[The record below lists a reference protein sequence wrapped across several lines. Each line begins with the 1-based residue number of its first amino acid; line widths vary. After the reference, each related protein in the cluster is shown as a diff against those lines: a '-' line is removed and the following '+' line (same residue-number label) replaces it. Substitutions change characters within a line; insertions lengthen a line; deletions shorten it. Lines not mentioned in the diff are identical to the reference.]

1 MSHKK
6 DARYRVNTSKRF
18 YTFEPRYEKT
28 FLFAAVSVLSLMFDY
43 CLLQCYFF
51 FSITS
56 IVFLNFV
63 FRWAFYGVRQYVS
76 LSSVFTSFC
85 ACCVIMLVYLY
96 SYLFLLALHL

>member
-51 FSITS
+51 QLLPLYFGI
-56 IVFLNFV
+56 L
-63 FRWAFYGVRQYVS
+63 
-76 LSSVFTSFC
+76 
-85 ACCVIMLVYLY
+85 YLDGH
-96 SYLFLLALHL
+96 FM